1 MQLMYIGTL
10 QLTTESIAPFIEPRN
25 LEHVSSPPRH
35 PQPAFGGSFAGHAA
49 DFAQVAG
56 AVRGR

>member
-25 LEHVSSPPRH
+25 LEHVSSPTRH
-35 PQPAFGGSFAGHAA
+35 PQPAFGGSAAGYAA
-49 DFAQVAG
+49 DFAQAAG